1 VRIRARHYGTGDLV
15 DVVCTRGK
23 ISEIDE
29 LFGPKQPPDIEV
41 SWVAPALFDLQ
52 INGCDGRSF
61 NSPQLTA
68 DDVRHVVD
76 VCRTHGIGGFCP
88 TLVTTSTEALTHGLQ
103 TIARACAADEGL
115 AAALPAI
122 HLEGPYISAE
132 DGPRGAHPLAHIRPP
147 DWEEFARLQEAAGG
161 RIRLVTLAP
170 ETSGALPF
178 IEKLVARG
186 VVVALGHTAASGEQ
200 IRAAVTAGAC
210 LSTHLGN
217 GTHAT
222 LPRHDNYVWE
232 QLAADGLWASVICD
246 GHHLPPALIKCILRM
261 KTPARAVLTCDAS
274 SLAGLP
280 PGRYDEWGQQ
290 LEVLS
295 GGKIVV
301 PDTPFLAGSGVFTD
315 ACIGIAIRDG
325 GITLR
330 EALDMAGARPRSLLG
345 LDAPVLAPGSAA
357 DLVLFDWEHGGPMRV
372 RGTVIHGE
380 LSAPL
385 TQREPP
391 AV

>member
-1 VRIRARHYGTGDLV
+1 LV

-29 LFGPKQPPDIEV
+29 LFGQRQSPDVEAG
-41 SWVAPALFDLQ
+41 WVAPALFDLQ
-52 INGCDGRSF
+52 INGCQGRSF
-61 NSPQLTA
+61 NSPRLTA
-68 DDVRHVVD
+68 DDIGQVVA
-76 VCRTHGIGGFCP
+76 VCRAHGLGGFCP
-88 TLVTTSTEALTHGLQ
+88 TLVSNSAEALTHGLE
-103 TIARACAADEGL
+103 TIARVCDSEGAL
-115 AAALPAI
+115 ARAIPAV
-122 HLEGPYISAE
+122 HLEGPYISPE
-132 DGPRGAHPLAHIRPP
+132 DGPRGAHPLEHIRPP
-147 DWEEFARLQEAAGG
+147 DWEEFQRLQEASGG

-170 ETSGALPF
+170 ECPGALPF
-178 IEKLVARG
+178 IERLVARG

-222 LPRHDNYVWE
+222 LPRHDNYLWE

-246 GHHLPPALIKCILRM
+246 GHHLPPALIKCILRV

-280 PGRYDEWGQQ
+280 PGRYNEWGQE

-295 GGKIVV
+295 DGKVVV
-301 PDTPFLAGSGVFTD
+301 PGTPFLAGSGVFTD
-315 ACIGIAIRDG
+315 TCVGIAVRDG
-325 GITLR
+325 GVTLR

-345 LDAPVLAPGSAA
+345 LDPPALAPGHPA
-357 DLVLFDWEHGGPMRV
+357 DLVLLDWQPDGPIRV
-372 RGTVIHGE
+372 AGTVINGE
-380 LSAPL
+380 LIRPVAAADQPS
-385 TQREPP
+385 Q
-391 AV
+391 